1 MTTRAHCTFD
11 VTGWEQTLYD
21 NPADGPRLARATV
34 SKMFRGDLEGESTAE
49 LLMCQADPDDFAAGA
64 GYIASERVVGR
75 LGGRSGTFVL
85 QHGGLGGAGTTER
98 TFGHVVPGSGT
109 GELAG
114 LGGDVEISRTP
125 EGKHTL
131 TLDYAFHQSTAE

>member
-11 VTGWEQTLYD
+11 VTAWDETVYD
-21 NPADGPRLARATV
+21 DPAGRPRLARATV
-34 SKMFRGDLEGESTAE
+34 CKMLRGDLEGESTA
-49 LLMCQADPDDFAAGA
+49 
-64 GYIASERVVGR
+64 
-75 LGGRSGTFVL
+75 
-85 QHGGLGGAGTTER
+85 ER

-125 EGKHTL
+125 EGVHTL
-131 TLDYAFHQSTAE
+131 TLDYALAENPAE